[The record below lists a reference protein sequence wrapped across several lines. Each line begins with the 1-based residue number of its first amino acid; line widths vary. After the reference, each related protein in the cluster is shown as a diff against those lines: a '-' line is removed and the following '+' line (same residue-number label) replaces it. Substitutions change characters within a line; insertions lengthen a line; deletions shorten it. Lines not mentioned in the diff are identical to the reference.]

1 MNTFLEEKVT
11 VRQGNAL
18 DLSYFGD
25 NSYDIT
31 LLLGPMYHIYT
42 VEVTIC
48 LTFSQSFDQVFSSMY
63 LSSISAALLTHSIQ
77 QRRLP

>member
-25 NSYDIT
+25 NTYDII
-31 LLLGPMYHIYT
+31 LLQGLMYHLYT
-42 VEVTIC
+42 GEVTIC
-48 LTFSQSFDQVFSSMY
+48 LTFSQSFDQVFFSMY